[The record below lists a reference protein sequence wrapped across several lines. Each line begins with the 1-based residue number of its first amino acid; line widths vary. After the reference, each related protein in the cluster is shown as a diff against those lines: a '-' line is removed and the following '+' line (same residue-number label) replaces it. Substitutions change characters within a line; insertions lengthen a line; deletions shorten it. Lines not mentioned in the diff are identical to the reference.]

1 MNFESGLPLWFGIH
15 EREMNDGRVGIL
27 VFLLC
32 FTFLMSALLCAVS
45 IGMGGR

>member
-15 EREMNDGRVGIL
+15 EREMDGGRVGIPD
-27 VFLLC
+27 FLLR
-32 FTFLMSALLCAVS
+32 FTFLMSTLLCAVS